1 MTEQELR
8 NARGMTNA
16 AVPELK
22 LYTFNEFVTQVRE
35 KCEGV
40 AKDKGYNSTGVD
52 GKENELYSFI
62 QSMADGDA
70 HAIGEIIYKA
80 VRYSKRGDKDDLV
93 KIAAWAFLIYKY
105 GFSRVK
111 SDTSQK

>member
-1 MTEQELR
+1 
-8 NARGMTNA
+8 
-16 AVPELK
+16 
-22 LYTFNEFVTQVRE
+22 
-35 KCEGV
+35 
-40 AKDKGYNSTGVD
+40 
-52 GKENELYSFI
+52 
-62 QSMADGDA
+62 MADGDA

-111 SDTSQK
+111 SDTSPR